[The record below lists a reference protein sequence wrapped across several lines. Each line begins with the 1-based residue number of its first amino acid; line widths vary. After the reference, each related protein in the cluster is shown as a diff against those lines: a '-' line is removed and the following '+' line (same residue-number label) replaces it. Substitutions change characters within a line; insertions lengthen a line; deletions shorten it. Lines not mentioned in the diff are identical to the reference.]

1 MTRYLGLSL
10 HDAEALAAS
19 QGYHVRVVGSDGACK
34 VVTQELDSR
43 RVDVYLDNGV
53 VTAAGMG

>member
-1 MTRYLGLSL
+1 MAGYLGRSL
-10 HDAEALAAS
+10 HDAETLAAS
-19 QGYHVRVVGSDGACK
+19 QDYHVRVVGSDGSCRM
-34 VVTQELDSR
+34 VTQEIDPR